1 MKKIMIILVIGANAS
16 IRSQTVERLREKGH
30 EAMPASPPRRHVGS
44 HTEAPRD
51 PGHAGRHLRHFLERA
66 FALTRDPWCGLRRLE
81 AGNRRARS

>member
-1 MKKIMIILVIGANAS
+1 MKILVIGANAS

-51 PGHAGRHLRHFLERA
+51 PGYAGRHLRHVLERA
-66 FALTRDPWCGLRRLE
+66 FALLSDLWVNLQRLE
-81 AGNRRARS
+81 AGDRRARR

>member
-1 MKKIMIILVIGANAS
+1 MKILVIGATAG
-16 IRSQTVERLREKGH
+16 IRSRTVERLREKGH

-51 PGHAGRHLRHFLERA
+51 AGYAGRHVRLFLERT
-66 FALTRDPWCGLRRLE
+66 FALMCDLWANLRRLE

>member
-1 MKKIMIILVIGANAS
+1 MKILVIGATAS

-51 PGHAGRHLRHFLERA
+51 PGHAGRHMRRFLERT
-66 FALTRDPWCGLRRLE
+66 FARMRDLWCSLRRLE
-81 AGNRRARS
+81 AGSRRVRG

>member
-1 MKKIMIILVIGANAS
+1 MKILVIGATAS

-51 PGHAGRHLRHFLERA
+51 PGYAGRHLRHFLERT
-66 FALTRDPWCGLRRLE
+66 FALTRDLWGNLRRLE
-81 AGNRRARS
+81 AGNRRLRR

>member
-1 MKKIMIILVIGANAS
+1 MKKIMKILVIGANAS

-51 PGHAGRHLRHFLERA
+51 PGYTGRHLRHFLRRA
-66 FALTRDPWCGLRRLE
+66 FALTRDPRCSLRRFE
-81 AGNRRARS
+81 AGDRRARS